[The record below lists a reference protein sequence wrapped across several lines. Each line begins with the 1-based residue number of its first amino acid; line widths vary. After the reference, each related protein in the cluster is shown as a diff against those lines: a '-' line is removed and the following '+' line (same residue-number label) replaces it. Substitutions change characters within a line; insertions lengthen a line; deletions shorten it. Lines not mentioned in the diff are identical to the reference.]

1 MTFQDTGSGEGG
13 DRSPD
18 PRESRPPISPLPSDD
33 GWYERF
39 KAQFLEMLGRHD
51 EPEKVAASFAIGV
64 AIAFTPLLGFHWIL
78 AFFVAVL
85 LKLNKL
91 DVFLGTLVVNPLTLG
106 PVSAVALPLG
116 RIIVRARQEAV
127 TRLPW
132 GDLLR
137 PASWAQAAP
146 AMRTIGIQ
154 WAIGMFALSIVFGAL
169 TYLTL
174 VRVLRNRRA
183 RAAAIPPDF
192 AD

>member
-1 MTFQDTGSGEGG
+1 MTFQGSGPGEGVE
-13 DRSPD
+13 RSPD
-18 PRESRPPISPLPSDD
+18 PRKSRPPLSPPPSGG

-64 AIAFTPLLGFHWIL
+64 AIAFTPLLGFHWIM
-78 AFFVAVL
+78 AFFAAIL

-116 RIIVRARQEAV
+116 RLIVRARQEAV
-127 TRLPW
+127 TLMPW

-137 PASWAQAAP
+137 PAAWAQAAP
-146 AMRTIGIQ
+146 AMRTMGIQ
-154 WAIGMFALSIVFGAL
+154 WAIGMFALSILFGAL

-183 RAAAIPPDF
+183 RAAVIPPDF